1 MVVGI
6 LAVLSVVTGTA
17 LAYLAER
24 FPAEKIEALQSCAG
38 IFLIVGFGLIG
49 SGLPPVL

>member
-6 LAVLSVVTGTA
+6 LAVLSVVAGAT
-17 LAYLAER
+17 LAYLADR
-24 FPAEKIEALQSCAG
+24 FPAEKIEALQTIAG
-38 IFLIVGFGLIG
+38 VLLIVGFGLIG